1 MEYIYQIKNSDY
13 ETKKVVAPD
22 MGAALYKYKKHL
34 DEHISVDYSSQEI
47 YEKVTSCELVGVYQE
62 NDMIM

>member
-1 MEYIYQIKNSDY
+1 MQYIYQIKNSDY

-34 DEHISVDYSSQEI
+34 DEHIYEVNYSPQET
-47 YEKVTSCELVGVYQE
+47 YEKVTSCELVGEYE

>member
-1 MEYIYQIKNSDY
+1 MQYIYQIKNSDY

-47 YEKVTSCELVGVYQE
+47 YEKVTSYELVGDYQDS
-62 NDMIM
+62 DMIM

>member
-1 MEYIYQIKNSDY
+1 MQYIYQIKNSDY

-47 YEKVTSCELVGVYQE
+47 YEKVTSCELVGEYE